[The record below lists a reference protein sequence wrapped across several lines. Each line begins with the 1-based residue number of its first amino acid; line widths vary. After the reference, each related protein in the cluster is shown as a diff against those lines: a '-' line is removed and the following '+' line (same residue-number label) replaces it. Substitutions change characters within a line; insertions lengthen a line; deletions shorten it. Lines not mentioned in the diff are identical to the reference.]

1 MSQFVEL
8 PTAQLLQMSVISSPG
23 GDSLVKCVC
32 VCVCVCVGTG
42 MTRHGVRHENKH

>member
-1 MSQFVEL
+1 MSQFAEL

-32 VCVCVCVGTG
+32 VCVGTG
-42 MTRHGVRHENKH
+42 MTRHGVHHENEH